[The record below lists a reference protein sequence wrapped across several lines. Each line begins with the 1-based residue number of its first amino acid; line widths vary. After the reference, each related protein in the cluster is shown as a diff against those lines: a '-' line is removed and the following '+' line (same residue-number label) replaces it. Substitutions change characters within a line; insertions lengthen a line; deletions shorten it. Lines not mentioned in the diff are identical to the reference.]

1 MRFALAFRIQ
11 INLRSIKVV
20 DQLPHRAKMHA
31 KVILVARL
39 SATLMALQLL
49 WVLYHGVLNVTK
61 KVSQVST
68 ATSFISTIGFKII

>member
-1 MRFALAFRIQ
+1 MKKVFKVCSLTTVSGLIKMRFALAFRIQ

-39 SATLMALQLL
+39 SATLMALQL
-49 WVLYHGVLNVTK
+49 
-61 KVSQVST
+61 
-68 ATSFISTIGFKII
+68 